1 MLNDEI
7 DLSLQIECAE
17 IAARGL
23 HFYPV
28 VYMPE
33 IGVPFHTPP
42 EVPRGYI
49 TLEQAVQYRWMFAE
63 TPEQSL
69 YETALL
75 HEAARRQAE
84 IIRSVKSVQY
94 ELPSL
99 MLTPGS
105 VLPQTGSFTGVY
117 SGLEQGNAVWYCYE
131 SGAGLGGDG
140 LCPRLAATAA
150 VPLGKAVRPEAGSG
164 GRIKKK
170 ENPLRRIR
178 ASSPEGASFMSA

>member
-1 MLNDEI
+1 M
-7 DLSLQIECAE
+7 
-17 IAARGL
+17 

-99 MLTPGS
+99 MLTPAVYYRRPDPSQVFILDWNKGMRFGIVTKAEPDS
-105 VLPQTGSFTGVY
+105 VVMAYVRALQQQLPSLSEKLF
-117 SGLEQGNAVWYCYE
+117 GLKLEPVEE
-131 SGAGLGGDG
+131 S
-140 LCPRLAATAA
+140 
-150 VPLGKAVRPEAGSG
+150 
-164 GRIKKK
+164 
-170 ENPLRRIR
+170 
-178 ASSPEGASFMSA
+178 